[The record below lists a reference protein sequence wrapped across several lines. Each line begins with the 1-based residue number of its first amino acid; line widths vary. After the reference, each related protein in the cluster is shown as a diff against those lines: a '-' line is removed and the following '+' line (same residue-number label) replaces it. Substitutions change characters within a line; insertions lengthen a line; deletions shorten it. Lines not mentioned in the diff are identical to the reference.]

1 MDNTDPASLSASA
14 AAPSESGARLKS
26 IIERIER
33 LEEEKKNISEDIRD
47 VYLEAK
53 SDGFDVKILR
63 KLVSLR
69 KQDPD
74 KRREEEDL
82 LVLYMSTIG
91 MV

>member
-1 MDNTDPASLSASA
+1 MDNINPESLSA

-33 LEEEKKNISEDIRD
+33 LEEEKKNIGEDIRD